1 MTKGED
7 TRGQAIKQ
15 LAMVNRVARIALQDL
30 SVRPMLQRIVDALA
44 EEFDWEFVACARID
58 AARGEFVC
66 EAVRSDLRSEIRVGY
81 RRALGS
87 GVVGECAVTGRT
99 FDIEDARTHANM
111 VDTLGG
117 TLSELCVPVVHNGE
131 VLAVL
136 NAESRRLAAF
146 RGQRVLLE
154 TVADQVAGILRA
166 AALLEELQQ
175 ANQTLRA
182 ANLNLEGETQRDEL
196 TGIANRRGFDRR
208 LGAALAEGL
217 QSGQPLALLLVDV
230 DYFKAY
236 NDSLGHPAGDACL
249 GTIAGLLAEVVQDSL
264 VTLARYGGEEFA
276 LIAPGASLT
285 AATDLAGRLRRK
297 VEARAIPH
305 PASPLGWVTVS
316 IGVAL
321 ASPGDTGPQL
331 VQRAD
336 TLLYEAKRGGRNRV
350 ACERLSS

>member
-1 MTKGED
+1 MANGED
-7 TRGQAIKQ
+7 TRGQAIRQ

-44 EEFDWEFVACARID
+44 EEFGWEFVACARID

-87 GVVGECAVTGRT
+87 GVVGECALTGRT
-99 FDIEDARTHANM
+99 LDIEDARTHANM

-131 VLAVL
+131 VLSVL

-166 AALLEELQQ
+166 AGLLEELQL
-175 ANQTLRA
+175 ANHTLRA
-182 ANLNLEGETQRDEL
+182 ANLSLEGETQRDEL

-208 LGAALAEGL
+208 LGAALAERL

-249 GTIAGLLAEVVQDSL
+249 GTIAGLLAEVVEGSL
-264 VTLARYGGEEFA
+264 VSLARYGGEEFA

-285 AATDLAGRLRRK
+285 AATDLAGRLRSK

-305 PASPLGWVTVS
+305 PTSPLGGVTVS

-336 TLLYEAKRGGRNRV
+336 TLLYEAKRAGRNRV